1 MELIV
6 FYNVLAPRLEKK
18 KKKKEKKITKYKVMK
33 VLRFV
38 WNILLIAQQRTLWS
52 SPWEKNPKLS
62 TRLMIFSGPVSLKN
76 TLKQRIK
83 LFFFFPTSPF
93 QTFPVKVEVCSEAV
107 DPGGER
113 LRILPHPCK
122 SIIINIC
129 SSFLY
134 WTISPM
140 CGPLILVNSTLA
152 NSAHRSKER

>member
-18 KKKKEKKITKYKVMK
+18 KRKKKINITKYKVMK
-33 VLRFV
+33 VLRIV
-38 WNILLIAQQRTLWS
+38 WNILLIAQQKKLWS
-52 SPWEKNPKLS
+52 SPWERNPKLS

-83 LFFFFPTSPF
+83 LSPPPNPQF
-93 QTFPVKVEVCSEAV
+93 QTFTVKAKVCSEAV
-107 DPGGER
+107 DPGGEW